1 MTRQDKCYN
10 YALLQQHICHV
21 KHVYAQPYLKKEEAI
36 WGQKREYFNVPIC
49 HIPLT
54 AYISLS
60 FVFLMLADKKT

>member
-1 MTRQDKCYN
+1 MHYYN
-10 YALLQQHICHV
+10 NIYAMLNMCMNNHI
-21 KHVYAQPYLKKEEAI
+21 LKEEAI

-60 FVFLMLADKKT
+60 FVFLMLADKNVDDSQ